1 MSFVRSASIYCGKGT
16 RQWWPWAWETHWDQ
30 NPAAPDSGV
39 HGVYS
44 LWGTGRNEIM
54 PLALCGVQESI
65 SPMRA
70 GIRGE
75 PPGLRWGVGAA
86 LKGGGAELQ
95 RMSRRS
101 LG

>member
-1 MSFVRSASIYCGKGT
+1 
-16 RQWWPWAWETHWDQ
+16 
-30 NPAAPDSGV
+30 
-39 HGVYS
+39 
-44 LWGTGRNEIM
+44 M
-54 PLALCGVQESI
+54 PLVLCGVQESI